1 MGARAN
7 GPVRPDPP
15 ATSGLAGGRVEQ
27 LLCKPPASWD
37 VDDFLG
43 VVRDQGIRLIHLMHV
58 GGDGWLKTL
67 DFLPRSEL
75 HLRDILDAGERADG
89 SSLFADVGIAAEAS
103 DIVLRP
109 RLASAFF
116 NPFSPLPALAFLC
129 EHLGR
134 DGTPLPESPDTIVR
148 RAHAR
153 VLRATGVDLWAHGE
167 VEYFLG
173 KRAGESDIYG
183 SAERGYHATAPFV
196 FGEALRRRAM
206 SILGDLG
213 VGVKYAHSEVGY
225 IEARENDGHTW
236 EQHEIELALAP
247 LPLAA
252 DAVLLTQWVLRLLAH
267 ESGMQCS
274 FDPVLRR
281 GHAGSGMHF
290 HFSPLRRGVHLDCMD
305 DDGTVHDEARWLI
318 AGLVRFGGS
327 LMAFGN
333 RVDGSFSR
341 LEQGKEAPRS
351 ITWGRYNRHA
361 LVRLPIQA
369 RTAKGRTV
377 TVPTV
382 EFRLPDGSVHPH
394 LLLAGVA
401 QALVEGR
408 DGTNLE
414 ALLEGSRSAAA
425 HETRAGTARAV
436 PRSVAAIRDCLQMDR
451 AVFEREGVFPA
462 SLLDATL
469 RQLQQR
475 DVPGKEPLEKAP
487 LQ

>member
-1 MGARAN
+1 
-7 GPVRPDPP
+7 
-15 ATSGLAGGRVEQ
+15 VEQ
-27 LLCKPPASWD
+27 LLHRPPWAWSL
-37 VDDFLG
+37 DDL
-43 VVRDQGIRLIHLMHV
+43 VELVRDQSIRLVHLMHV
-58 GGDGWLKTL
+58 GADGWLKSL
-67 DFLPRSEL
+67 DFLPRSES

-89 SSLFADVGIAAEAS
+89 SSLFAEAGIAAEAS

-109 RLASAFF
+109 RLATAFL
-116 NPFSPLPALAFLC
+116 NPFSPLPSMAFLC

-148 RAHAR
+148 RAHER
-153 VLRATGVDLWAHGE
+153 VLRRTGIDLWALGE

-173 KRAGESDIYG
+173 KRASESDIYG

-196 FGEALRRRAM
+196 FGESLRRRAM

-213 VGVKYAHSEVGY
+213 VGVKYGHSEVGY
-225 IEARENDGHTW
+225 IEARENDGHLW

-247 LPLAA
+247 LSLAA

-267 ESGMQCS
+267 ESGMQVS
-274 FDPVLRR
+274 FEPVLRR

-290 HFSPLRRGVHLDCMD
+290 HFSPLRDGTHLDCMD
-305 DDGTVHDEARWLI
+305 DDGTVHEEARWLI
-318 AGLVRFGGS
+318 AGLVRYGGS

-341 LEQGKEAPRS
+341 LEQGKEAPHA

-369 RTAKGRTV
+369 RTTTGRTV

-401 QALVEGR
+401 QTLIASQNGK
-408 DGTNLE
+408 NLE
-414 ALLEGSRSAAA
+414 ALLEGSRTTASGGTVPAA
-425 HETRAGTARAV
+425 ARAV
-436 PRSVAAIRDCLQMDR
+436 PRNVGDMLDCLRADR
-451 AVFEREGVFPA
+451 SIYEKEGVFPA

-469 RQLQQR
+469 RQLR
-475 DVPGKEPLEKAP
+475 EREASGKEPLKTGP
-487 LQ
+487 